1 MSLPSDLT
9 NLHLVAFAFLFAAWW
24 LYSPILSLF
33 GRGTLNAQLG
43 IVRLRWMLLS
53 TQRINRPFDAILLN
67 QIVSSVAFFGSASLI
82 VLAALLGTFANVSS
96 VHAIL
101 SKLHFIS
108 PMSIE
113 LLAANLSVV
122 VLILGISFFAFTYSL
137 RKLIYTVALSGGL
150 ADQAVETPQF
160 TVQVE
165 ATATVLTEAVR
176 SFNNGIR
183 GYYYA
188 VAALFLLLGP
198 VACIVA
204 TCTVMA
210 MLFYRQ
216 TLTKTARAIGKY
228 VDAMNQEEDL
238 RE

>member
-1 MSLPSDLT
+1 MSLPLDLT
-9 NLHLVAFAFLFAAWW
+9 SLHLVAFALLFAAWW

-43 IVRLRWMLLS
+43 IVRLRWMRLS
-53 TQRINRPFDAILLN
+53 TQRAQRPFDAILLN
-67 QIVSSVAFFGSASLI
+67 QIINSVAFFGSASLI

-96 VHAIL
+96 VHAVL
-101 SKLHFIS
+101 SQLHFVA

-150 ADQAVETPQF
+150 PDQAEETPQS
-160 TVQVE
+160 TIQIE

-198 VACIVA
+198 VPCIIA

-216 TLTKTARAIGKY
+216 TLTATARAIGTY
-228 VDAMNQEEDL
+228 VDAVNEEEKL
-238 RE
+238 RK

>member
-1 MSLPSDLT
+1 MSLPPDLT
-9 NLHLVAFAFLFAAWW
+9 NLHLVAFALLFAAWW
-24 LYSPILSLF
+24 LYSPILSRF

-43 IVRLRWMLLS
+43 IVRLRWILLS

-67 QIVSSVAFFGSASLI
+67 QIISSVAFFGSASLI

-96 VHAIL
+96 VHSVL
-101 SKLHFIS
+101 SQLHFVS
-108 PMSIE
+108 PMSVE

-216 TLTKTARAIGKY
+216 TLTTTARAIGKY
-228 VDAMNQEEDL
+228 VDAMNEEEDL

>member
-1 MSLPSDLT
+1 MSLPPDLT
-9 NLHLVAFAFLFAAWW
+9 NLHLVAFALLFAAWW
-24 LYSPILSLF
+24 LYSPLLALF

-67 QIVSSVAFFGSASLI
+67 QIISSVAFFGSASLI
-82 VLAALLGTFANVSS
+82 VLAALLGTFANVSA
-96 VHAIL
+96 VHALL
-101 SKLHFIS
+101 SQLHFVS
-108 PMSIE
+108 PMSLE
-113 LLAANLSVV
+113 LMTANLSVV
-122 VLILGISFFAFTYSL
+122 VLILAISFFAFTYSL

-204 TCTVMA
+204 TCAVMA

-216 TLTKTARAIGKY
+216 TLTPTARAIGKY
-228 VDAMNQEEDL
+228 VDAMNQEEEL

>member
-1 MSLPSDLT
+1 MSLPHDLS
-9 NLHLVAFAFLFAAWW
+9 NLHLAAFALLFVAWW

-67 QIVSSVAFFGSASLI
+67 QIISSVAFFGSASLI

-96 VHAIL
+96 VHAVL
-101 SKLHFIS
+101 SQLHFVS
-108 PMSIE
+108 PMSTE

-122 VLILGISFFAFTYSL
+122 VLILGISFFSFTYSL

-160 TVQVE
+160 TIQVE
-165 ATATVLTEAVR
+165 ATATVLTDAVR

-204 TCTVMA
+204 TCIVMA

-216 TLTKTARAIGKY
+216 TLTTTARAIGKY
-228 VDAMNQEEDL
+228 VDAMTEEENL

>member
-1 MSLPSDLT
+1 M
-9 NLHLVAFAFLFAAWW
+9 
-24 LYSPILSLF
+24 
-33 GRGTLNAQLG
+33 
-43 IVRLRWMLLS
+43 
-53 TQRINRPFDAILLN
+53 
-67 QIVSSVAFFGSASLI
+67 
-82 VLAALLGTFANVSS
+82 
-96 VHAIL
+96 
-101 SKLHFIS
+101 
-108 PMSIE
+108 
-113 LLAANLSVV
+113 
-122 VLILGISFFAFTYSL
+122 LILGISFLAFTYSL

-160 TVQVE
+160 TIQVE

-198 VACIVA
+198 AACIFA
-204 TCTVMA
+204 TCVVMA

-216 TLTKTARAIGKY
+216 TLTTTARAIGKY
-228 VDAMNQEEDL
+228 VDAMNEQENL